1 MSDAHEIARQTTEL
15 SAEDIYSLP
24 PYQVY
29 AKIPMFGNH
38 YKWISGQTNPL
49 SLATRD
55 GSKIFL
61 NSLLKYGAPLEEVE
75 RELIEL
81 SLTKKQ
87 PTAQQSTDFS
97 QNLGRRKKGNA

>member
-1 MSDAHEIARQTTEL
+1 
-15 SAEDIYSLP
+15 
-24 PYQVY
+24 
-29 AKIPMFGNH
+29 MFGNH

-49 SLATRD
+49 SPATRD

>member
-1 MSDAHEIARQTTEL
+1 MVR
-15 SAEDIYSLP
+15 
-24 PYQVY
+24 
-29 AKIPMFGNH
+29 
-38 YKWISGQTNPL
+38 
-49 SLATRD
+49 
-55 GSKIFL
+55 
-61 NSLLKYGAPLEEVE
+61 LLKYGAPLEEVE